1 MNQPVHLSEE
11 QFSVLLLEQGDAA
24 TRAHLADCADC
35 SVELE
40 RVRESL
46 TSFHALGMEWAELR
60 SSTLGPVQVSARDG
74 RRMPLVWATATAVV
88 VGVIFAGMHHLPQT
102 GTKIEMAAVLPATPM
117 APAVAAV
124 KAAAPVRVAV
134 KAAATTPT
142 LGRPAVDSRIEAD
155 NRLLAAIDHELSNG
169 EPTLL
174 VPVSEL
180 RTDGGKTQR
189 RLND

>member
-1 MNQPVHLSEE
+1 MNQPTHLSEE

-24 TRAHLADCADC
+24 TRAHLADCVDC
-35 SVELE
+35 SAELE

-46 TSFHALGMEWAELR
+46 TSFNALGMEWAELR
-60 SSTLGPVQVSARDG
+60 SSTLGPVQVPARDG

-102 GTKIEMAAVLPATPM
+102 GTKIEMAAILPATPM

-124 KAAAPVRVAV
+124 QPAAPVRVVV
-134 KAAATTPT
+134 KAAATA
-142 LGRPAVDSRIEAD
+142 RPAVDSRIEAD